1 MVELDL
7 GTSIV
12 GSIIPSL
19 LLLVEENLRGVR
31 AHTVW
36 MLSLCHPKV
45 DSWSLLTNPQLN
57 LGRPKP
63 GAGLLQA
70 SLRLCPV
77 PPAVWAE
84 AHQGGMVQLHI
95 GSHAAV
101 FPLKEIFGAPDS
113 DSAVIRTGGQI
124 LAITTEVHARYIP
137 TMALGKRI

>member
-1 MVELDL
+1 ML
-7 GTSIV
+7 

-19 LLLVEENLRGVR
+19 LLVEQNLQGVR
-31 AHTVW
+31 GGAHTVR
-36 MLSLCHPKV
+36 MLSLKV
-45 DSWSLLTNPQLN
+45 DSWSLLTNPQLD
-57 LGRPKP
+57 LGRPKS

-70 SLRLCPV
+70 SLRLCSV

-95 GSHAAV
+95 GSHAAM

-124 LAITTEVHARYIP
+124 LAIATEVHARYIP
-137 TMALGKRI
+137 TMALGKEYRKYK

>member
-1 MVELDL
+1 M
-7 GTSIV
+7 V

-19 LLLVEENLRGVR
+19 LLFVEQNLQGVR
-31 AHTVW
+31 EGAHTLW

-45 DSWSLLTNPQLN
+45 DSWSLLTNPQLD
-57 LGRPKP
+57 LGRPKS
-63 GAGLLQA
+63 GAGLWQA

-95 GSHAAV
+95 GSHAAM

-124 LAITTEVHARYIP
+124 LAIATEVHARYIP
-137 TMALGKRI
+137 TMALGKEYRKYK